1 MASERASLRAY
12 DGLELALYRWRVGEP
27 RAVCLLVHGYAEHAG
42 RHHALTEALTG
53 LGVETFAIDLRGH
66 GRSGGTRADVRD
78 FGDYVADVASLR
90 EYVAAERPGLTAFV
104 FGHSVGGTVA
114 LRFALEHPEALN
126 ALVLSAPF
134 LRPSVPPPGW
144 LLAVAGMLA
153 RTLPG
158 LPVQP
163 LDAHVLSRDA
173 SVVAAYRSDP
183 LVYTGRVKARMGNFL
198 VSEGPPL
205 VGRAGELQMPVLIL
219 HGAADALADPR
230 ASEELAAALP
240 PDRVS
245 LKLYPG
251 SFHEILNDLDGERV
265 LADIVG
271 WLSSRLAVSPG
282 ARGTP
287 GT

>member
-1 MASERASLRAY
+1 MASEPASLRAF
-12 DGLELALYRWRVGEP
+12 DGVELALYRWRVEEP

-42 RHHALTEALTG
+42 RYRGLTGALTG
-53 LGVETFAIDLRGH
+53 LAIETFAIDLRGH

-78 FGDYVADVASLR
+78 FAHYVADVASLR
-90 EYVAAERPGLTAFV
+90 EYVASERPGLPVVV
-104 FGHSVGGTVA
+104 FGHSMGGTVA
-114 LRFALEHPEALN
+114 LRFALEHRAALN

-134 LRPSVPPPGW
+134 LRPAVPPPGW

-153 RTLPG
+153 RTVPG

-163 LDAHVLSRDA
+163 LDAAVLSRDA
-173 SVVAAYRSDP
+173 EVVAAYRNDP
-183 LVYTGRVKARMGNFL
+183 LVYTGRVKARMGNVL
-198 VSEGPPL
+198 VSAGPPL
-205 VGRAGELQMPVLIL
+205 IARAGELEVPVLIL
-219 HGAADALADPR
+219 HGGADALADPH

-245 LKLYPG
+245 LRLYPG

-271 WLSSRLAVSPG
+271 WLSSQLDVSPG
-282 ARGTP
+282 APGTP

>member
-1 MASERASLRAY
+1 VASERASLRAY
-12 DGLELALYRWRVGEP
+12 DGLELALYRWRVEEP
-27 RAVCLLVHGYAEHAG
+27 RAVCLLVHGYAGHAG
-42 RHHALTEALTG
+42 RYRALTEALTG

-78 FGDYVADVASLR
+78 FGDYVADVASVR
-90 EYVAAERPGLTAFV
+90 EYVAAERPGLMACV
-104 FGHSVGGTVA
+104 FGHSMGGTVA
-114 LRFALEHPEALN
+114 LRFALERPEALN

-144 LLAVAGMLA
+144 LLTVAGMLA
-153 RTLPG
+153 RTVPG

-251 SFHEILNDLDGERV
+251 SFHEILNDLDVERV

-271 WLSSRLAVSPG
+271 WLSSRLAVSPA